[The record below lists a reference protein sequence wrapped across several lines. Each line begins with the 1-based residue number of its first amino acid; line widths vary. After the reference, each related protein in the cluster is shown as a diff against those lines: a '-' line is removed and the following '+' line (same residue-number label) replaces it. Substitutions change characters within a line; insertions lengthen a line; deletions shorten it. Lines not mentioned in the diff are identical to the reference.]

1 MMKAKDRKMLSKTLL
16 IAGAVLMVIGV
27 GYEAINYPW
36 QIVLAKLG
44 MASQSAMADPKP
56 LENATWTT
64 LPAEEWAEGDPL
76 NVLPAQG
83 NLLMARP
90 EVENLTVV
98 GYFKFPKLGISENIV
113 LGSDEELMYGVGHVN
128 GTAGLGQEGNCVLA
142 GHRNYIVMHPFRHLD
157 KAAVGDRVMVEDEAN
172 IYTYEIYEILTVKPE
187 DVYVTELQEG
197 ESHMLT
203 LVTCT
208 PVLNPTHR
216 LVAWARLVET
226 IPKA

>member
-1 MMKAKDRKMLSKTLL
+1 MMNAKDRKMLSKTLL

-44 MASQSAMADPKP
+44 VASQSAMADPKP

-90 EVENLTVV
+90 
-98 GYFKFPKLGISENIV
+98 
-113 LGSDEELMYGVGHVN
+113 
-128 GTAGLGQEGNCVLA
+128 
-142 GHRNYIVMHPFRHLD
+142 
-157 KAAVGDRVMVEDEAN
+157 
-172 IYTYEIYEILTVKPE
+172 
-187 DVYVTELQEG
+187 
-197 ESHMLT
+197 
-203 LVTCT
+203 
-208 PVLNPTHR
+208 
-216 LVAWARLVET
+216 
-226 IPKA
+226 

>member
-1 MMKAKDRKMLSKTLL
+1 MMNAKDRKMLSKTLL

-44 MASQSAMADPKP
+44 VASQSAMADPKP

-113 LGSDEELMYGVGHVN
+113 LGSDEELMEW
-128 GTAGLGQEGNCVLA
+128 AMSMEL
-142 GHRNYIVMHPFRHLD
+142 
-157 KAAVGDRVMVEDEAN
+157 RV
-172 IYTYEIYEILTVKPE
+172 
-187 DVYVTELQEG
+187 
-197 ESHMLT
+197 
-203 LVTCT
+203 
-208 PVLNPTHR
+208 
-216 LVAWARLVET
+216 WARRATVSWPDTEITLSCIHSAT
-226 IPKA
+226 WTKPQ